1 MHPILFARVEGLL
14 LYPPPLA
21 PWPLDAS
28 RTIIEVLLRTPAAH
42 HEVLMAELL
51 DLGAEAFAEEDNV
64 LRAYLPATAWSET
77 RREAVRT
84 VLQTADPDGMMDV
97 REVPAQN
104 WNTAWEA
111 SVTPVLIEP
120 FLITPTWRPVP
131 DPPED
136 VHVLQIDPK
145 MSFGTG
151 HHETTRLMLQLM
163 PAHVPAEARV
173 MDAGS
178 GTGVL
183 AIAAVRLGAAAVVAF
198 DIDPRTEDNIR
209 ENVTR
214 NGVAHQVEALIGTL
228 TATPPG
234 PYDVIL
240 ANINLNTLVAYLPRF
255 VERLAPGGH
264 LLLSGLLTTDRDAI
278 RQATEGLPLTASA
291 DATEGDWWAVA
302 FTRTPDGAS
311 PGSPPRTSPQQN

>member
-1 MHPILFARVEGLL
+1 M
-14 LYPPPLA
+14 
-21 PWPLDAS
+21 DAS
-28 RTIIEVLLRTPAAH
+28 RATIEVLLRTPAAH

-51 DLGAEAFAEEDNV
+51 DLGAEAFAEEGEV
-64 LRAYLPATAWSET
+64 LRAYVPATAWSEA
-77 RREAVRT
+77 RRDAVRA
-84 VLQTADPDGMMDV
+84 VLHTTDPDGMMDV

-104 WNTAWEA
+104 WNAAWEA
-111 SVTPVLIEP
+111 SITPVLIEP
-120 FLITPTWRPVP
+120 FLITPTWRPIP

-136 VHVLQIDPK
+136 LHVLQIDPK

-163 PAHVPAEARV
+163 PAHVPAGARAI
-173 MDAGS
+173 DAGS

-183 AIAAVRLGAAAVVAF
+183 AIAAVRLGAASVVAF
-198 DIDPRTEDNIR
+198 DIDPRTEENIH

-214 NGVAHQVEALIGTL
+214 NAVADRVKAFIGTL
-228 TATPPG
+228 AAAPPG
-234 PYDVIL
+234 PYDVVL
-240 ANINLNTLVAYLPRF
+240 ANINFNTLVAYLPGF

-278 RQATEGLPLTASA
+278 RQAVDRFPLTESA

-302 FTRTPDGAS
+302 FTHTPDG
-311 PGSPPRTSPQQN
+311 PNPNRPQHT